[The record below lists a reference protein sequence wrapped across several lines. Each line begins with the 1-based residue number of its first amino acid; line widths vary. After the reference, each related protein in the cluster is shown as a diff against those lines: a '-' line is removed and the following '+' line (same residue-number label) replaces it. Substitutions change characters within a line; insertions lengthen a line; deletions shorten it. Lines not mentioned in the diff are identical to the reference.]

1 MHTAVLVIDMQQAL
15 CVGKHAAHDAQG
27 LIQRINGITRQ
38 ARQAGA
44 PVIFIQ
50 QESAGTEL
58 AHGCPGWQLADGLR
72 VETGDLRVPKTTVDS
87 FLRTNLQELLEARHV
102 HRLVVCG
109 LQTEFCVDTTVRR
122 ALALGHPVTLV
133 SDGHSSVGNRAISA
147 LQVIAHHNETLAALM
162 GFGVR
167 VHLAAAADLAFEA
180 LSPQPAA

>member
-1 MHTAVLVIDMQQAL
+1 MDTAVLVIDVQQAL

-27 LIQRINGITRQ
+27 LIQRINTVTRQ

-50 QESAGTEL
+50 QEVPGMEL
-58 AHGCPGWQLADGLR
+58 EHGSPGWQLAQGLQ
-72 VETGDLRVPKTTVDS
+72 VEAGDLRVPKTTSDS

-109 LQTEFCVDTTVRR
+109 LHTEFCIDTTVRR

-133 SDGHSSVGNRAISA
+133 SDGHSSAGNRAITA
-147 LQVIAHHNETLAALM
+147 TQVIAHHNETLAAM
-162 GFGVR
+162 RGFGARATLV
-167 VHLAAAADLAFEA
+167 AAADLDFRA
-180 LSPQPAA
+180 LSPQPVA